1 MSGVDQLMDVSYCV
15 QGAATAPIGVLF
27 RLQVGLEDG
36 IENQHCRHHDHAVA
50 DSGNSQR
57 ALLSPRLR
65 YVNPPHREWSILL
78 TFQFLH
84 QFVQPSLRSIRRDLL
99 ERLIIYSRRA
109 TIGFRAFIG
118 KGQYVL
124 PVHLVVQ
131 RVEAKV
137 RRFLRFVVQRRLQL
151 LNTFRGC

>member
-78 TFQFLH
+78 TFQFLR
-84 QFVQPSLRSIRRDLL
+84 QFVQPSLRAIRFDVL
-99 ERLIIYSRRA
+99 ERLTVHARRTAVGFA
-109 TIGFRAFIG
+109 TCVG

-124 PVHLVVQ
+124 PIHFVVQ
-131 RVEAKV
+131 RIKTKV
-137 RRFLRFVVQRRLQL
+137 RRFLRFVVQRRL
-151 LNTFRGC
+151 